1 MARNIKIKE
10 KSHAVSNGITVLVL
24 IFAIAV
30 CVIAA
35 GNLYQIYGQ
44 YKAGS
49 DEYDWSMKGRLD
61 RLTQTL
67 GGRR

>member
-35 GNLYQIYGQ
+35 GNLYQIYGLV
-44 YKAGS
+44 S
-49 DEYDWSMKGRLD
+49 DSSLQASDY
-61 RLTQTL
+61 Q
-67 GGRR
+67 